1 MMAMRCMT
9 TVVSAAGIDFIQ
21 LRHFWCYSNNYSTVH
36 HTERKFELKVN
47 DVVMTSQAYTQF
59 TIIGNRTVNDVM
71 QPACAAAHAQTDVLK
86 RRDQAIDRLPQ
97 QTERKVWAAR
107 D

>member
-1 MMAMRCMT
+1 MDGNEVHDYSCISSRNRP
-9 TVVSAAGIDFIQ
+9 
-21 LRHFWCYSNNYSTVH
+21 RHFWCYSNNFSTVH

-59 TIIGNRTVNDVM
+59 TIIGSRTVNDVM

-86 RRDQAIDRLPQ
+86 RRDRAI
-97 QTERKVWAAR
+97 
-107 D
+107 